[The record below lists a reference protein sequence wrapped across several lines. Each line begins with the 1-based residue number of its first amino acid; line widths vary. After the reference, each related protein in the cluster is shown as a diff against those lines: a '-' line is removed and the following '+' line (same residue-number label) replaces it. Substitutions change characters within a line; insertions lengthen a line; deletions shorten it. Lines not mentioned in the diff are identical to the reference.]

1 MAEQSLGTDF
11 LPLSY
16 MHRIVHER
24 IIASSNG
31 KPDFFFKYCWNC
43 HFGFMH
49 SSVKAAVGG
58 SNDTRKGS
66 DHGEQNYS
74 NCRENQYYLHVASFL
89 ETYFI
94 VV

>member
-1 MAEQSLGTDF
+1 
-11 LPLSY
+11 
-16 MHRIVHER
+16 
-24 IIASSNG
+24 
-31 KPDFFFKYCWNC
+31 
-43 HFGFMH
+43 MH

-94 VV
+94 FV